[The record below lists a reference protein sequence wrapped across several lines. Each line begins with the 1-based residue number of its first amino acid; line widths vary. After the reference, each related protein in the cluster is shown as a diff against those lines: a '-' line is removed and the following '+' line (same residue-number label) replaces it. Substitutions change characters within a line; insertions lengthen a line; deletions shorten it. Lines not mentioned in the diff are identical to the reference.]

1 MKENFFLLENSLL
14 IPIKGTLL
22 YFISMVLL
30 FTIKMGVEGR
40 EQYFRVGDNGLIK
53 DTGLT
58 QKNMKIW
65 KLLLNLKYWSSTMLG
80 A

>member
-1 MKENFFLLENSLL
+1 
-14 IPIKGTLL
+14 
-22 YFISMVLL
+22 
-30 FTIKMGVEGR
+30 MGFGGK
-40 EQYFRVGDNGLIK
+40 EQYFRVGDNELIK
-53 DTGLT
+53 DTDLT

>member
-14 IPIKGTLL
+14 ISIKGTLM

-30 FTIKMGVEGR
+30 FTIKMGVGAR
-40 EQYFRVGDNGLIK
+40 EQYFRVGDNRLIK

>member
-1 MKENFFLLENSLL
+1 
-14 IPIKGTLL
+14 
-22 YFISMVLL
+22 MVLL
-30 FTIKMGVEGR
+30 FTIKMGFGGK
-40 EQYFRVGDNGLIK
+40 EQYFRVGDNELIK
-53 DTGLT
+53 DTDLT